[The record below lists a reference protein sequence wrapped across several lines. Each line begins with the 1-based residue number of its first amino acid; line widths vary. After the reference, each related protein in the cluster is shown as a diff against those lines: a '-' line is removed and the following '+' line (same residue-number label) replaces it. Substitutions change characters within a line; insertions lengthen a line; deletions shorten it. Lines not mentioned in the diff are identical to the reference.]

1 MQCAD
6 VCVGVGELRCFL
18 LCIHGCDKTVVKSFK
33 EGVKRYNASGVQ
45 C

>member
-18 LCIHGCDKTVVKSFK
+18 LCIHGCDKPVVKRAL
-33 EGVKRYNASGVQ
+33 KRV
-45 C
+45 